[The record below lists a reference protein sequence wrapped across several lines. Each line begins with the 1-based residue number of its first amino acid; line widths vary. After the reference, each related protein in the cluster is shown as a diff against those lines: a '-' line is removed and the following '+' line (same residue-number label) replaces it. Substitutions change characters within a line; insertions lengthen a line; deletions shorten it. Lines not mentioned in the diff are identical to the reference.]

1 MSASTLDSR
10 PVKALPM
17 PPAPPSTIKE
27 TGLHPD
33 TLSQLLLKTLVAG
46 EASGSGLAESLRL
59 PYSLLEALVEHARVE
74 KLVEVRGASGT
85 GSAGYR
91 YVLTDL
97 GRDRAY
103 QFFEMSRYVGPAPV
117 PLGQYNAYVRACMA
131 ARPYVDREQLA
142 TGFRDLIVNDSM
154 FERLGPAVNSGKSLF
169 LYGAPGN
176 GKTVVAEG
184 IGRALGEEMHIP
196 HALDVDGQTITMF
209 DPVNHHHLKGAEASS
224 SVITTAS
231 YDRRWEC
238 IRRPV
243 VVVGGELTLEM
254 LDLTFNPIAKFY
266 EAPIQLKANGGV
278 FVVDD
283 FGRQRIPPRDLL
295 NRWIVPL
302 ESRVDFLTLHTGRKF
317 ETPFNVLIVF
327 ATNLKPE
334 SLADEAF
341 LRRIPYKILAKNPTV
356 DEVLPHFRI
365 ELQEARALVRSG
377 DGRVSEPEVLHAPQA
392 ANARVPSAR
401 PRRAGRRHVP
411 VSGKDASP
419 LARAARRGVPQLL
432 PRGIRLAGGR
442 AAMKRGAVA
451 LSVPAEM
458 AAGAGTLGVEL
469 QLPHRE
475 PEQTAA
481 TGAQRRDIA
490 DSAARTVVIA
500 LFTVM
505 AVRLGMDFMQT
516 GRITGLLLLAS
527 EALVV
532 VLTVFRRVPALVD
545 RTARARVLTAVS
557 MLGPPLVRPTGV
569 EGIAPEIATVAVSAA
584 GLLLVITGK
593 LSLGR
598 SFGLMPANRGIVST
612 GLYRLVRHPIYLGYL
627 ITHYAFVAAN
637 ASMWNVILLV
647 TADLA
652 LMVRAVCEE
661 RILARDPEYRAY
673 QQIVRWRIVPGVF

>member
-59 PYSLLEALVEHARVE
+59 PYSLLEALVQHARVE

-97 GRDRAY
+97 GRDRAN

-196 HALDVDGQTITMF
+196 HALDVDGQIITMF

-224 SVITTAS
+224 SVITTAT

-356 DEVLPHFRI
+356 DEYCRI
-365 ELQEARALVRSG
+365 FEL
-377 DGRVSEPEVLHAPQA
+377 
-392 ANARVPSAR
+392 NC
-401 PRRAGRRHVP
+401 
-411 VSGKDASP
+411 K
-419 LARAARRGVPQLL
+419 
-432 PRGIRLAGGR
+432 
-442 AAMKRGAVA
+442 KRGLSFDPVMVEYLNRKYYTPRKLQMRACHPRDLVEQVVDMCRYHGKTPA
-451 LSVPAEM
+451 LSRELLD
-458 AAGAGTLGVEL
+458 AACHSYFLEESDSQGG
-469 QLPHRE
+469 E
-475 PEQTAA
+475 P
-481 TGAQRRDIA
+481 R
-490 DSAARTVVIA
+490 
-500 LFTVM
+500 
-505 AVRLGMDFMQT
+505 
-516 GRITGLLLLAS
+516 
-527 EALVV
+527 
-532 VLTVFRRVPALVD
+532 
-545 RTARARVLTAVS
+545 
-557 MLGPPLVRPTGV
+557 
-569 EGIAPEIATVAVSAA
+569 
-584 GLLLVITGK
+584 
-593 LSLGR
+593 
-598 SFGLMPANRGIVST
+598 
-612 GLYRLVRHPIYLGYL
+612 
-627 ITHYAFVAAN
+627 
-637 ASMWNVILLV
+637 
-647 TADLA
+647 
-652 LMVRAVCEE
+652 
-661 RILARDPEYRAY
+661 
-673 QQIVRWRIVPGVF
+673 